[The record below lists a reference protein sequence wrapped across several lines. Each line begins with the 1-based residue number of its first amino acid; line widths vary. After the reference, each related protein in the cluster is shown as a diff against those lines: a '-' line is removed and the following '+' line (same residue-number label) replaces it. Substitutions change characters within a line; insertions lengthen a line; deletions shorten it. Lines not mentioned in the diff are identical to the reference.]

1 MVSRSGFGAI
11 PIQRLDEADAL
22 RLLRRAYDG
31 GIEFYDTARG
41 YSDSEDKI
49 GKAFL
54 GIRDKVLIA
63 TKSQAADGQTL
74 ARDIDASLGALRSD
88 YIDLFQLHNPKAV
101 PATEAADC
109 LYSTLLEAKRLG
121 KIRFI
126 NHRLDVA
133 IRAARSGLFDTIQFP
148 FSCLSSEADIGLVE
162 LCGSL
167 DLGFIAMKALSG
179 GLISRVPPT
188 FAFIRSFPSVLPI
201 WGIQRE
207 SELEEFL
214 ALEADPPPLDAAML
228 AAIEKDREELAGSF
242 CRGCGY
248 CLPCPAGI
256 PINMAARISLFMTR
270 SLYSKQLEDGWKRQ
284 MLLIEECSRCGD
296 CRAKCPYGLDVP
308 SLLAE
313 QLRWYKGFYEEK
325 TGRPALRD

>member
-126 NHRLDVA
+126 GFTNHRLDVA

-228 AAIEKDREELAGSF
+228 AAIHDP
-242 CRGCGY
+242 
-248 CLPCPAGI
+248 LPI
-256 PINMAARISLFMTR
+256 LEAARGRLEAADAPHRGVQPLRRLPREMPLRPRRTLPPR
-270 SLYSKQLEDGWKRQ
+270 GAAPLVQGLLRREDG
-284 MLLIEECSRCGD
+284 
-296 CRAKCPYGLDVP
+296 
-308 SLLAE
+308 
-313 QLRWYKGFYEEK
+313 
-325 TGRPALRD
+325 